1 MKRRHVTLLA
11 LAAMLLPGL
20 SLAKDAKK
28 PKEQKTMGEVVAVA
42 GDRLELKTKKG
53 IVAVLLTGKPRIGM
67 GDAEVS
73 PAALR
78 KGAKVTVVGITQ
90 ASGEIVAR
98 EIRLPAPAAQSASP
112 QQPSQSE
119 HSGHAH

>member
-1 MKRRHVTLLA
+1 MKRRHITLLA

-28 PKEQKTMGEVVAVA
+28 PKEQKTSGEVVAVA

-53 IVAVLLTGKPRIGM
+53 TVTVLLTGKPKITM
-67 GDAEVS
+67 GGAEIS
-73 PAALR
+73 LAALR
-78 KGAKVTVVGITQ
+78 NGAKVTVVGITQ

-98 EIRLPAPAAQSASP
+98 EIRLPAPFAPSASP
-112 QQPSQSE
+112 QQPSQSG
-119 HSGHAH
+119 HGGHAH